1 VGINERIEQLHR
13 VLEAMNAWHD
23 ANEDGGRDA
32 TRGADVAS
40 AAGTAVA
47 DDASV
52 TLPPPL
58 RTERDV
64 SGADG
69 PAAEGS
75 GTGDATAGGALTAPQ
90 REAAEDERRPAAA
103 LVDDLL
109 PARRPEGAAL
119 EVAADVVES
128 LGLGY
133 HLGSAVERIAIAS
146 AGGRDGVEPL
156 REATRLIERY
166 IALLERRPL
175 GADLHASAARL
186 ARTGEAIA
194 GLRAL
199 SEALDAESSRAPV
212 ESATAIAVAAP
223 EPDTAPA
230 LEAAPEPE
238 TRATAAGEAA
248 DEDGEGL
255 GSFGRELAFVA
266 ARWTIMAAAVIVVV
280 LAVTLIGQWL

>member
-1 VGINERIEQLHR
+1 MGINERIEQLHR

-32 TRGADVAS
+32 TRSADVPA
-40 AAGTAVA
+40 AAGAA
-47 DDASV
+47 ASGDASV
-52 TLPPPL
+52 MLPPPL
-58 RTERDV
+58 PRERDV
-64 SGADG
+64 SVAADG
-69 PAAEGS
+69 SPPAGAGTDDEGAAS
-75 GTGDATAGGALTAPQ
+75 PQPPPRPDGTG
-90 REAAEDERRPAAA
+90 DERRPTAAM
-103 LVDDLL
+103 VDDLL

-119 EVAADVVES
+119 EVAVDVVES

-212 ESATAIAVAAP
+212 QSATAIAAP
-223 EPDTAPA
+223 
-230 LEAAPEPE
+230 APEPE
-238 TRATAAGEAA
+238 PAPEPVSAATAQAEEADDA
-248 DEDGEGL
+248 GEGL

-266 ARWTIMAAAVIVVV
+266 ARWAIMAAAVIVVV
-280 LAVTLIGQWL
+280 LAVTLIGQWF